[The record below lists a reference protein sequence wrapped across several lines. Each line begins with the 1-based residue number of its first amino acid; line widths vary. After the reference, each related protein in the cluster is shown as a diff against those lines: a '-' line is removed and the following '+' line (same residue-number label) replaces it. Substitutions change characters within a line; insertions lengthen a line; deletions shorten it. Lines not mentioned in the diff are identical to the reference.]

1 MFDPLENPQRSRDRR
16 ENAAITRAQLRI
28 QGARVRENIR
38 HWYRR
43 LMGRGPAE
51 RQQLRATIHL
61 TTILLT
67 GAPPYSSDV
76 QQPMRARAA
85 QGKHLHSHHAALS
98 DCDQGPCL

>member
-28 QGARVRENIR
+28 QGAKVRKN
-38 HWYRR
+38 YAT
-43 LMGRGPAE
+43 GTGGSRGE
-51 RQQLRATIHL
+51 GLRSASSYGPIHL

-76 QQPMRARAA
+76 QQPMRAKAA
-85 QGKHLHSHHAALS
+85 QGKHPHTHHAALS
-98 DCDQGPCL
+98 DWGAYF